1 MQKCMLR
8 CLITFLCLSVN
19 IFSQENYFQQEVN
32 YKINVTLNDVS
43 HSLKAFEQIEYVNN
57 STTPLTFI
65 YFHLWPNA
73 YKNNQTALAKQLLTN
88 GVTKMYYAKS
98 EDLGFI
104 DSLNFRV
111 DDKFVKWE
119 YDKEHIDICLT
130 VLVLP

>member
-73 YKNNQTALAKQLLTN
+73 YSVWVLHLDTDDE
-88 GVTKMYYAKS
+88 KS
-98 EDLGFI
+98 EPVIIRKTQFKGWYWKRI
-104 DSLNFRV
+104 GRP
-111 DDKFVKWE
+111 
-119 YDKEHIDICLT
+119 T
-130 VLVLP
+130 V